1 MSAAWWARAGCLV
14 AVVLSLAAIPTA
26 ARATLRLD
34 TGFSEDGIARVS
46 FRLAGIR
53 TLGSPLRPVRQPDGK
68 VLVAAAIQGDRGD
81 PMQVALA
88 RFKRSGQPDPTFGRG
103 GRVRLGAHWNFD
115 PRDLQVLP
123 DGRIVLMGA
132 AGAGNDGLYSLVGP
146 AQIGL
151 LRLLPDGS
159 RDRTFGTN
167 GFLAWNPPWRG
178 NTQSMQTLPGL
189 LVRQADGRLLV
200 AASVDELQN
209 SGQLGINLV
218 EVKRVAFVRFN
229 ENGSV
234 DESFGRAGVIEGP
247 GWLEWPPSAW
257 AALPDGH
264 LVGLHQ
270 ELPDSWWL
278 DRFNPDGTLDRGFGQ
293 DGSVRLG
300 SFGFAWITALVAA
313 RDGSLVV
320 MGDDQRGH
328 TATVLRR
335 ILPAGQLDAEFG
347 TACGRPP
354 LRALSSGG
362 AAATSDGRVLVTGTT
377 YVVRGRYDILFGH
390 YDARGC
396 VADRL
401 RVRAVSA
408 GPPLIRGPHRAIVGA
423 TYNHAHAAY
432 GSHDTLALIRI
443 RR

>member
-1 MSAAWWARAGCLV
+1 MSAGRAGWLV
-14 AVVLSLAAIPTA
+14 AVALLLAAVPTA
-26 ARATLRLD
+26 DAETLRLD
-34 TGFSEDGIARVS
+34 ARFGEGGIARVP
-46 FRLAGIR
+46 FRLDGIR
-53 TLGSPLRPVRQPDGK
+53 TLVSPLRPVRQPDGK
-68 VLVAAAIQGDRGD
+68 VLVAAAIKGDRGD

-88 RFKRSGQPDPTFGRG
+88 RFKRTGQPDPTFGRG

-115 PRDLQVLP
+115 PRAVLVQP

-132 AGAGNDGLYSLVGP
+132 AGAGNDALYPLVAP

-178 NTQSMQTLPGL
+178 NTQSMQALPGL

-200 AASVDELQN
+200 PASVDELRN
-209 SGQLGINLV
+209 SGQLGANLV

-247 GWLEWPPSAW
+247 DGSNAPSAW

-270 ELPDSWWL
+270 ELPGSWWL
-278 DRFNPDGTLDRGFGQ
+278 DRFNTDGTLDRGFGQ

-300 SFGFAWITALVAA
+300 SFVLAGITALVAA
-313 RDGSLVV
+313 RDGSLV
-320 MGDDQRGH
+320 MIGNDQRGH
-328 TATVLRR
+328 TAAVLRR

-354 LRALSSGG
+354 LRAFNSGG
-362 AAATSDGRVLVTGTT
+362 AAATSDGGVLATGTT
-377 YVVRGRYDILFGH
+377 YVIGGSVFVR

-401 RVRAVSA
+401 RVGGISA
-408 GPPLIRGPHRAIVGA
+408 GPPLLQRRRTALVGA
-423 TYNHAHAAY
+423 TDDHR
-432 GSHDTLALIRI
+432 LALIRI